1 MLADRGS
8 GPARLSAA
16 FGRGES
22 LLAAR
27 FTLFEGPASSE
38 AAAVHQI
45 RKRRPGKRGPKGAIP
60 GSTILSTAA
69 AVIDYLGEGLAEQ
82 PLEEARALYLDSD
95 NRLLSDALIASG
107 TVDRCTISFRE
118 ILHRAFNLRAT
129 AFILVHNH
137 PSGTPAPSGEDIQLT
152 RALAH
157 VSSLCDL
164 RLLDHIIVSAN
175 GHRSL
180 RAAGLL

>member
-1 MLADRGS
+1 MSEAPTVHETRRKRPDNS
-8 GPARLSAA
+8 GP
-16 FGRGES
+16 
-22 LLAAR
+22 
-27 FTLFEGPASSE
+27 
-38 AAAVHQI
+38 
-45 RKRRPGKRGPKGAIP
+45 KRPIP
-60 GSTILSTAA
+60 GPTILATAA
-69 AVIDYLGEGLAEQ
+69 AVIDYLGEGLADQ
-82 PLEEARALYLDSD
+82 PLEEARALYLDCG

-118 ILHRAFNLRAT
+118 ILHRAFEIEAV

-137 PSGTPAPSGEDIQLT
+137 PSGTPAPSSEDIRLT
-152 RALAH
+152 QALAQ
-157 VSSLCDL
+157 VSSLCGL